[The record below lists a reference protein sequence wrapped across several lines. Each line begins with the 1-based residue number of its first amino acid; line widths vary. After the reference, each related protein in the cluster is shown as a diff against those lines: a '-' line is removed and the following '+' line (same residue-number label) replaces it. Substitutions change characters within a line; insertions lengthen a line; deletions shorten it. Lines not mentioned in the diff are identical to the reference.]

1 MVELAAQPPV
11 QVRASL
17 RPEGTQKAVTPQR
30 STRSWLVGGHKQD
43 LIALQE
49 QSWPTTAAG
58 HHAPSRGRLVP
69 DDYDGGVSCSI
80 GVRSAHGAGRYS
92 SRNRAEGHHEP
103 IPALRLVLEDCV
115 GGSSRSTRRVILI
128 CALTHILALTPK
140 PGSDKHRSRTTI
152 LAHAD
157 RRWSSPSRLRQ

>member
-1 MVELAAQPPV
+1 MVKLAAQPPV
-11 QVRASL
+11 QVRALL
-17 RPEGTQKAVTPQR
+17 RPEGTQKAVTPRR
-30 STRSWLVGGHKQD
+30 STRSWLVGGHKPGP
-43 LIALQE
+43 ITPQE

-58 HHAPSRGRLVP
+58 QHAPNRGRLVP

-103 IPALRLVLEDCV
+103 IPAPRLVLEDCV
-115 GGSSRSTRRVILI
+115 GGSSRSRRRVILI
-128 CALTHILALTPK
+128 CALTHILVLTPK
-140 PGSDKHRSRTTI
+140 PRSDKHRSRTTI

-157 RRWSSPSRLRQ
+157 RRWSSPPRPRQ